1 MAMPA
6 ISIAHSDGHAVA
18 LAGYCADGQRLGI
31 DLERIRPRA
40 DSFLTIAFSD
50 AELTLLQSV
59 AGSERDEWVTRL
71 WCAKEAVAK
80 ALGKGLVDGPRSLA
94 VRSLDAPTGRV
105 AVVLGAG
112 LARRVPE
119 FAGAGLVAHTVREDD
134 WVAAISLCDRS

>member
-1 MAMPA
+1 
-6 ISIAHSDGHAVA
+6 
-18 LAGYCADGQRLGI
+18 
-31 DLERIRPRA
+31 
-40 DSFLTIAFSD
+40 
-50 AELTLLQSV
+50 
-59 AGSERDEWVTRL
+59 
-71 WCAKEAVAK
+71 
-80 ALGKGLVDGPRSLA
+80 LA